1 MNLKQLIENRYSVRA
16 YLPQNVEKDKIEYI
30 LECARLSPSACN
42 YQPWTFYVVTDKEK
56 LSQIHK
62 SYDREWFKTAP
73 MCIVVCKD
81 SSQSWKRTNTDG
93 KDHGDIDAAIASEHI
108 CLAAH
113 EQELGTCW
121 VCNFNPELL
130 SQALS
135 LPDNLEPIA
144 IFPIGYVDEMKS
156 TLYEKKRKSLT
167 DIAVW
172 L

>member
-1 MNLKQLIENRYSVRA
+1 MNLKQLIENRYSIRA
-16 YLPQNVEKDKIEYI
+16 YLPQNVEEEKIQYI

-42 YQPWTFYVVTDKEK
+42 YQPWRLYVVTDKKK

-81 SSQSWKRTNTDG
+81 SSLSWKRANTDG
-93 KDHGDIDAAIASEHI
+93 KDHGDIDAAIVSQHI

-113 EQELGTCW
+113 EQGLGTCW

-130 SQALS
+130 SVALDLS
-135 LPDNLEPIA
+135 ADLEPVA
-144 IFPIGYVDEMKS
+144 IFPIGYIDKNKS
-156 TLYEKKRKSLT
+156 VPYEKKRKSLN
-167 DIAVW
+167 DIAER